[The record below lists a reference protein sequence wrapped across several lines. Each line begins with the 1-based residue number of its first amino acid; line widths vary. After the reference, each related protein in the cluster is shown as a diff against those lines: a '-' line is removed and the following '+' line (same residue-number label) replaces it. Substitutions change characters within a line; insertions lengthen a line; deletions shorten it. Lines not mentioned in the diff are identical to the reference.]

1 MNEADQRKFNVWPEI
16 LSQFRSMGRRVEIV
30 AFELERTIQYAHPI
44 RDVERC
50 PVCGTR
56 SQLLTTT
63 QAALVSN
70 VTSKSIRRW
79 LAQGK
84 AHSVKTAGGQH
95 RVCRES
101 LFSTGT
107 KNPF

>member
-1 MNEADQRKFNVWPEI
+1 MR
-16 LSQFRSMGRRVEIV
+16 RRVEIV
-30 AFELERTIQYAHPI
+30 AFEHERIIEYSHPNGHI
-44 RDVERC
+44 GCC
-50 PVCGTR
+50 PVCGTH
-56 SQLLTTT
+56 SQLLTTA

-70 VTSKSIRRW
+70 VASKSIRRW

-101 LFSTGT
+101 LFSIGK
-107 KNPF
+107 KNTF